1 MSVFEIAPAS
11 FKATKLETPRRTVA
25 IVDDDSSM
33 RKSMERLLNA
43 FGYKTVAFDSA
54 ERFLE
59 SDRAETLGCLVLDI
73 HLGKMSGIQL
83 RRRLSETGF
92 SLPVIFVT
100 AVDDDLLEADA
111 RDAGCV
117 AYLRKP
123 FAARFLLSAIDEA
136 LAGNQPCK

>member
-43 FGYKTVAFDSA
+43 FGYRAVAFDSA
-54 ERFLE
+54 EIRP

-73 HLGKMSGIQL
+73 HLGKMSGI
-83 RRRLSETGF
+83 
-92 SLPVIFVT
+92 
-100 AVDDDLLEADA
+100 
-111 RDAGCV
+111 GCV
-117 AYLRKP
+117 A
-123 FAARFLLSAIDEA
+123 D
-136 LAGNQPCK
+136 